1 MATSSANAFSNTGQS
16 SAEKRD
22 PAQSTSTR
30 WNDGLLT
37 QARQEGDPT
46 VDALA
51 EGIIRDVPFDH
62 ATGRLGYQQLLGVAD
77 LLLLAPELT
86 LLKESSATIAL
97 ERMPAKYVDYFDP
110 QLAPEWV
117 DEKKLARAGEIWN
130 KNMLAIIG
138 VLYASSLPSCYLIG
152 NGIPAL
158 YQSGKLGQHRFIYQ
172 RIYETGIML
181 DAVMEPGGLS
191 VFRDLPVSADQPG
204 KRYIWGRGY
213 VAAKKVRML
222 HASMRVLL
230 TKPHVLQGAMA
241 AGDQAKFS
249 ATSIGAMTVAAR
261 PDSATAGKPPMVIYD
276 VGKLG
281 QPINQ
286 EDLAFTLLT
295 FGLAIPE
302 GLRAWGCH
310 LSDDDCEAFLHTWLL
325 VGHIMGIRDDL
336 LPDDYASAKDL
347 FQMIK
352 KRQVFG
358 TDMGKKL
365 TKSLEFFLAEYLPKR
380 MRPDV
385 PMMLIETLLPPE
397 NVDMIRPKD
406 SAKPTTGNRLLLKSA
421 FFFVRLYYAFKAFI
435 VTHIPVAGQVLG
447 SSFAIAGDALI
458 DSWRDG
464 YDRRPFYIPDS
475 ATGGWRREP
484 GMNQEVRRAL
494 REWRVELF
502 GTVFKGLAFLI
513 GGTLLAAFIMAAAV
527 VWGFWETQQL
537 LSLSLIGIAA
547 GVLVCGGGWI
557 ISSYILTARV
567 LAVVKRRPGP
577 KEPSI
582 DVPPTA

>member
-1 MATSSANAFSNTGQS
+1 MATSPVSPSTVPSVRWSNA
-16 SAEKRD
+16 
-22 PAQSTSTR
+22 
-30 WNDGLLT
+30 LLD
-37 QARQEGDPT
+37 QARTEGDPT
-46 VDALA
+46 ADVLA
-51 EGIIRDVPFDH
+51 EGIINDVPFDQ

-110 QLAPEWV
+110 VPAPTWV

-130 KNMLAIIG
+130 DNMLAIIG
-138 VLYASSLPSCYLIG
+138 VLYASSLPLCYLIG
-152 NGIPAL
+152 KGIPAL

-191 VFRDLPVSADQPG
+191 VFRDLPKTAGQTG
-204 KRYIWGRGY
+204 TRYVWGRGY

-230 TKPHVLQGAMA
+230 TKPHVLHSAMSANGAA
-241 AGDQAKFS
+241 AKFA
-249 ATSIGAMTVAAR
+249 ATSIGAMTVANSTGQ
-261 PDSATAGKPPMVIYD
+261 PHAGKPPLVTYD
-276 VGKLG
+276 VDALG

-286 EDLAFTLLT
+286 EDLAYTLLT

-302 GLRAWGCH
+302 GLRSWGCH

-336 LPDDYASAKDL
+336 LPDDYASAKEL
-347 FQMIK
+347 FKVIK
-352 KRQVFG
+352 ARQAIG

-397 NVDMIRPKD
+397 NVAMIKPRD
-406 SAKPTTGNRLLLKSA
+406 SAEPTSANRLLLKIS
-421 FFFVRLYYAFKAFI
+421 FFFVRWYYTFKAII
-435 VTHIPVAGQVLG
+435 VRHVPVAGHVLG

-464 YDRRPFYIPDS
+464 YDRRPFYIPDN
-475 ATGGWRREP
+475 ATGGWRREA
-484 GMNQEVRRAL
+484 GMNQDVRRAL

-502 GTVFKGLAFLI
+502 GTVFKGHAFLI
-513 GGTLLAAFIMAAAV
+513 GGTLLAAFIMIVAMVWAFWDADHLLAV
-527 VWGFWETQQL
+527 TLNGF
-537 LSLSLIGIAA
+537 GA

-557 ISSYILTARV
+557 IISYILTSRV
-567 LAVVKRRPGP
+567 QSVVDRRPGP
-577 KEPSI
+577 KGPGI
-582 DVPPTA
+582 DVPKT